1 MEPSLEKP
9 AETQVAVKETDSLL
23 KKSEISIWL
32 DTYDDIF
39 SDFDPRPFSQRALS
53 DDFINETKKASRDK
67 ASGSI
72 QLSFLVP
79 KTLRNTSNE
88 SLIRKRLR
96 DHFKKHHQ
104 LLHDEIKQQR
114 KKGYLLLMVGIFI
127 MFTSTFLLFEYP
139 NKSLVISFLV
149 TLFEPAGWFLFW
161 EGMSEVIF
169 RSTTKKPD
177 LEFYEKMIKCD
188 ILFFEY

>member
-1 MEPSLEKP
+1 MEATLEKP
-9 AETQVAVKETDSLL
+9 AETQVVVKETDSLL

-39 SDFDPRPFSQRALS
+39 SDFDPRPYSQRALS
-53 DDFINETKKASRDK
+53 DDFLNETKKASRDK

-79 KTLRNTSNE
+79 KSLRNTSNE

-96 DHFKKHHQ
+96 EHFKKHHS
-104 LLHDEIKQQR
+104 LLYDEIMQQ
-114 KKGYLLLMVGIFI
+114 KKRGYLLLSVGILI
-127 MFTSTFLLFEYP
+127 MFTSTFILFKFPEKNLFINFLL
-139 NKSLVISFLV
+139 

-169 RSTTKKPD
+169 RSSTKKPD
-177 LEFYEKMIKCD
+177 LEFYDKMIKCD